1 MTCQHGRRDRVLASA
16 LKKGLLHQALNS
28 AKVAAYGGKPSRPFR
43 AAPGPL
49 GTFTPGENVT
59 ATPKAARGI
68 SLMEPSSL
76 NPVTPSAGSS
86 TSASAS
92 AVPLLQG
99 AKPRPRFVGNYVARV
114 GYFGWW
120 IPKQVTT
127 KPSPWSRRR
136 AEHNLFQDPFIQ
148 SGSGHA
154 ARWTLNQV
162 QGDDGECFDICS
174 RRAGR

>member
-1 MTCQHGRRDRVLASA
+1 MGRDDGNAGGVTCQHGRRDRVLASA
-16 LKKGLLHQALNS
+16 CKKGLLHQALNS

-92 AVPLLQG
+92 AVPLLRV
-99 AKPRPRFVGNYVARV
+99 AKPRPRFVGNNVARV
-114 GYFGWW
+114 GHFGCWW
-120 IPKQVTT
+120 VRTGVPNS
-127 KPSPWSRRR
+127 PSPWSRRR
-136 AEHNLFQDPFIQ
+136 AEHNQPKATYASTLIGPEPRISSQSLIQ
-148 SGSGHA
+148 
-154 ARWTLNQV
+154 
-162 QGDDGECFDICS
+162 
-174 RRAGR
+174 